1 MTFFPDM
8 KTVLTIG
15 SLQVTW
21 YAVLILSGAFLAY
34 FLSLRQF
41 KKWGY
46 KEEVFENFFLMMLP
60 IAIIG
65 ARLYYVIFEWNN
77 LYAADPIR
85 IFYIWEGGLA
95 IHGGVIA
102 GTIFGWFYFRRYQ
115 YNGLR
120 ILDVVFPNMMLAQAI
135 GRWGNFMNQ
144 EAYGGVV
151 NASFYDH
158 FPAFI
163 RDHMYID
170 GAFRQPTFLYESVGN
185 LIGFVLITVVYKK
198 HGRKKRGDLAFAYLA
213 WYGMIRFFVE
223 GMRTDSLMLGGLR
236 VAQLVSLLGALIGI
250 LGILGVWD
258 KAFKNIYPFKKHKPA
273 VIFDLDGTLVD
284 TKELIYK
291 SFEHTFAQYKP
302 GYTLSEEEKQS
313 FLGPTLKQSFLRY
326 FKEEQ
331 VDEII
336 ACYRA
341 YNHEHHDEFVK
352 PIPHVKE
359 TLEYL
364 KENDYPLAVMSNKL
378 QDIVRMGLKQFDLE
392 SYFEII
398 LGGADVERPKPDSIG
413 ILTACEQL
421 HVPHDDVV
429 YVGDAPTDIEACK
442 KMGAFSVAFVY
453 EESRAQEMQLCK
465 PCAIIRDMSDLIT
478 IIKEDHE
485 WSDVTI

>member
-1 MTFFPDM
+1 MTIFPDM

-120 ILDVVFPNMMLAQAI
+120 IMDVVFPNMMLAQAI
-135 GRWGNFMNQ
+135 GRWGNFINQ
-144 EAYGGVV
+144 EAYGG
-151 NASFYDH
+151 
-158 FPAFI
+158 
-163 RDHMYID
+163 
-170 GAFRQPTFLYESVGN
+170 
-185 LIGFVLITVVYKK
+185 
-198 HGRKKRGDLAFAYLA
+198 
-213 WYGMIRFFVE
+213 IRFFIE

-236 VAQLVSLLGALIGI
+236 VAQLVSLLGVLIGI

-258 KAFKNIYPFKKHKPA
+258 KVFKNIYPFKKHKPA

-364 KENDYPLAVMSNKL
+364 KANDYPLAVMSNKL

-398 LGGADVERPKPDSIG
+398 LGGADVERPKPDPIG